1 MRECGLLIVT
11 THVRPAAVWIDGVD
25 IRVSTTEQNAE
36 TQRQVLDEY
45 CSRKGLSAA
54 VYCDEGYSG
63 DTVARPVFRRLRDDI
78 RAGRVGHV
86 LVFRLDRIS
95 RRTATGVS
103 ILHAWLD
110 QGVRVTS
117 VMESLDVDPANHAVV
132 DIVVPLLF
140 GLAANEQRVRRQRQQ
155 AGIDRAR
162 REGKYRGRRPGSTK
176 VKPRRVQQLRAK
188 GLSLVEIAAT
198 LGISKATVC
207 RHLA

>member
-1 MRECGLLIVT
+1 M
-11 THVRPAAVWIDGVD
+11 
-25 IRVSTTEQNAE
+25 
-36 TQRQVLDEY
+36 
-45 CSRKGLSAA
+45 
-54 VYCDEGYSG
+54 
-63 DTVARPVFRRLRDDI
+63 
-78 RAGRVGHV
+78 